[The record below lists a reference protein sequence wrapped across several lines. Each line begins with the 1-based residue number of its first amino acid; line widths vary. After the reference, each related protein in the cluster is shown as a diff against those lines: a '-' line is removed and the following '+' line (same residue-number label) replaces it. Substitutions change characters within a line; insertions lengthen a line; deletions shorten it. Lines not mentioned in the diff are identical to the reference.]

1 MHKILNLKNKDK
13 YTGKLKDVGKMEIKN
28 QTEEKAELYFYGDIV
43 SSTWQSYWYEEDKCP
58 QDITD
63 FLKELDNSKAI
74 DIFINSGGGSVHGGL
89 AIYNILKRHQ
99 GEKTVYIDGIA
110 ASIASV
116 IAMAGDKVVIPSNA
130 QFMIHKPLTW
140 CGGNAD
146 DFRKTADILDTCQKS
161 IMSIYMD
168 NVQDGISE
176 EKITEM
182 INEET
187 WLTGDEAAEY
197 FKFEVEEKSD
207 VVACTSEYFEK
218 YSKTPKNILEV
229 KENIKNNMDHD
240 DIVKKV
246 LKELENKKA
255 LDKKVIDENLEK
267 EKEEILNDLDLL

>member
-1 MHKILNLKNKDK
+1 MPKILNLKNKDK

-207 VVACTSEYFEK
+207 VVACASEYFEK

-229 KENIKNNMDHD
+229 KENIKNNIDHD

-255 LDKKVIDENLEK
+255 LDKKGIDENLEK